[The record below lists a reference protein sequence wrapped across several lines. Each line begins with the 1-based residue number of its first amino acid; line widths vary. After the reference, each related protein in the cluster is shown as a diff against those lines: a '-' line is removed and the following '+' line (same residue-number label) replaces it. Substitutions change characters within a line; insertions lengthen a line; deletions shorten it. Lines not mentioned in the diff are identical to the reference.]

1 MNIGEQQKTKEI
13 FDRFHNKIEQ
23 ILESSFTISYNTLD
37 DETRIYYNSK
47 QNKSNFKMAIF
58 EENENKNVPGTLIK
72 LEKCT
77 LKINYFEVFPTR
89 EGLGTKLFNELLT
102 LLKEVPIKRVVVIP
116 ENEGAK
122 LFWKKINFSAFE
134 DFDTQLYLDI

>member
-1 MNIGEQQKTKEI
+1 MNIGEQPKTKGI
-13 FDRFHNKIEQ
+13 FDCFRNKIEQ
-23 ILESSFTISYNTLD
+23 ILESSFTLSYNTLD

-58 EENENKNVPGTLIK
+58 EEDENKNVPGTLIK

-77 LKINYFEVFPTR
+77 LKINYFEVFPAR
-89 EGLGTKLFNELLT
+89 EGLATKLFNELLT
-102 LLKEVPIKRVVVIP
+102 QLKEVPIKRIVAIP

-122 LFWKKINFSAFE
+122 LF
-134 DFDTQLYLDI
+134 